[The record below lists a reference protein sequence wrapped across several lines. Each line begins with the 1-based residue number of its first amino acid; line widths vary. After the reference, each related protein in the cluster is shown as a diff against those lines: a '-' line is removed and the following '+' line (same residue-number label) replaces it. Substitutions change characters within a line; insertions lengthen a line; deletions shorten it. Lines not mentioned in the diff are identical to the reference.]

1 MCVRGVCVRGV
12 EGLHVIYCES
22 VRGVCVRGVC
32 VRGVEGLHVIY
43 CECERCVCEGSGG
56 VTFNLL

>member
-1 MCVRGVCVRGV
+1 MRGVCVRGV
-12 EGLHVIYCES
+12 C

-43 CECERCVCEGSGG
+43 CETSKLCSAH
-56 VTFNLL
+56 